1 MRTAVTLSLLL
12 TGIATCAAAADATFI
27 DKADVAKVLASAPS
41 GDHTMRVLDMGSY
54 QLSVA
59 VDHRAPTAPSGAAP
73 AAATGAPAAKPEPC
87 GATAMP
93 ANAGEGVRGMIYHDV
108 TSETYII
115 TEGGGTI
122 LTGGQIVNGGRVAAA
137 SDVTKLQG
145 PSCSGLAY
153 GPVTRRAMK
162 VGDIVVI
169 PAGVP
174 HGWSDLS
181 PTGVTYLSVRPDTT
195 KVLSQGYVNP
205 ALK

>member
-1 MRTAVTLSLLL
+1 MRIIAAFTFSLLSCSS
-12 TGIATCAAAADATFI
+12 AMAAEASFI
-27 DKADVAKVLASAPS
+27 DDAQVKKVLATAPS
-41 GDHTMRVLDMGSY
+41 GDFTLKVLDMGTY

-59 VDHRAPTAPSGAAP
+59 VDHRSPPPPAGSAP
-73 AAATGAPAAKPEPC
+73 AAALAANAPKPEPC

-93 ANAGEGVRGMIYHDV
+93 ANTGPGQRGMLYHDV

-115 TEGGGTI
+115 TGGGGTI
-122 LTGGQIVNGGRVAAA
+122 VTGGQIVNGGRVAAS

-153 GPVTRRAMK
+153 GTLNRRAMK

-174 HGWSDLS
+174 HGWDELS

-195 KVLSQGYVNP
+195 KVLTQGYVHP